1 FSMLDVLEAGGEELQ
16 TEEDQYEVLTEPDRF
31 EEVKTALKS
40 KYPISSAEVTM
51 LPKTYA
57 DADDQAVEKLEKLIS
72 ILEDDD
78 DVQEVYT
85 NYRS

>member
-1 FSMLDVLEAGGEELQ
+1 MCWKQGEKSCRLK
-16 TEEDQYEVLTEPDRF
+16 EDQYEVLTEPDRF
-31 EEVKTALKS
+31 EEVKTALES

>member
-1 FSMLDVLEAGGEELQ
+1 
-16 TEEDQYEVLTEPDRF
+16 
-31 EEVKTALKS
+31 
-40 KYPISSAEVTM
+40 M